1 MEVSQEMRENLDLA
15 CAKTAQEIALDITKD
30 GKQLHRLLTQALG
43 VLEEQGLY
51 ALFLF
56 LKTKDKLGVSVADR
70 LEKFL
75 HQTPRQ
81 EPLFSESENCFAQ
94 IQRLAEDLDRLLLA
108 RDLLRQVLLYA
119 SYHSRVGEDR

>member
-1 MEVSQEMRENLDLA
+1 MEVSLEMRENLDLS

-30 GKQLHRLLTQALG
+30 GKQLHRLLTQTLG

-56 LKTKDKLGVSVADR
+56 LKTKDKLGDLIASR

-81 EPLFSESENCFAQ
+81 EPLFSGSEDCFTQ

-108 RDLLRQVLLYA
+108 RDLLQQVLLYT
-119 SYHSRVGEDR
+119 SYHARVGEDR

>member
-1 MEVSQEMRENLDLA
+1 MEVSQEMGENLDLA
-15 CAKTAQEIALDITKD
+15 GAKTAQEVALDITKD

-43 VLEEQGLY
+43 VLEEQGVY

-56 LKTKDKLGVSVADR
+56 LKTKDKLGDLIADR

-75 HQTPRQ
+75 LQTPRQ
-81 EPLFSESENCFAQ
+81 EPLFSGSENCFAQ

-119 SYHSRVGEDR
+119 SYHARVGEDR

>member
-1 MEVSQEMRENLDLA
+1 MRENLDLA
-15 CAKTAQEIALDITKD
+15 CAKAAQEIALDITKD
-30 GKQLHRLLTQALG
+30 GKQLYRLLMQALG

-56 LKTKDKLGVSVADR
+56 LKTKDKLGNLIADR

-81 EPLFSESENCFAQ
+81 EPLFSGSENCFAQ